1 MFSKNNDEK
10 RVMHSKSDNIEIM
23 VTDRTDEI
31 IKKLKIVGTKMI

>member
-10 RVMHSKSDNIEIM
+10 RVMHSKSGNIEIM

>member
-23 VTDRTDEI
+23 VNDRTDEI

>member
-1 MFSKNNDEK
+1 M
-10 RVMHSKSDNIEIM
+10 RSKSDNIEIM

>member
-23 VTDRTDEI
+23 VADRTDEI